1 MNSNPLGSGIQPLLN
16 KSLDLMDQIKDIN
29 QT

>member
-1 MNSNPLGSGIQPLLN
+1 MNSNPLGSGIQSLLN
-16 KSLDLMDQIKDIN
+16 KSLDLMDQIKNIN